1 MNPVPRRREPS
12 RTLDTPSDDMKP
24 FRSAASVL
32 LALATCAACAAD
44 AEKPATGSLDG
55 EMSRQQDIYRSRGA
69 ATPSG
74 YTIDRALETYARGL
88 NAGFLRTLAGLRETD
103 RWLDIGAGE
112 GRAVI
117 DYCTAPPGAMPDGFE
132 PRNGPRASVLAMSI
146 EDRRTDEW
154 HRAVTSLPPGRMSY
168 VFGKPM
174 GEYASGELGQFQ
186 LITDVMGGFSYTPR
200 LSSFME
206 RVLGAL
212 TVNGNFYTVLAD
224 VHAESVSNPPHYA
237 GDPHLTRIVGA
248 DGSEVK
254 ICNWLKSIGCV
265 EVTCEFKSDWT
276 PPIESYRIR
285 KVCADVA
292 VPAVKLVNFRSG
304 TPPERRFMLIE
315 NAAAAPVSR

>member
-1 MNPVPRRREPS
+1 MG
-12 RTLDTPSDDMKP
+12 
-24 FRSAASVL
+24 AL
-32 LALATCAACAAD
+32 LALSTLAASAAESTS
-44 AEKPATGSLDG
+44 APAPRFDG

-69 ATPSG
+69 ATPTG

-88 NAGFLRTLAGLRETD
+88 NAGFLRTLAGLGSGD

-117 DYCTAPPGAMPDGFE
+117 DYITAPAHAMPDGFE
-132 PRNGPRASVLAMSI
+132 PRGGPRGKALAMSI
-146 EDRRTDEW
+146 EDRRTDQW
-154 HRAVTSLPPGRMSY
+154 HRALTGLPGGQMDY
-168 VFGKPM
+168 IFGKPM

-186 LITDVMGGFSYTPR
+186 LITDVMGGFSYTTR
-200 LSSFME
+200 LSTFME
-206 RVLGAL
+206 RALEVL

-224 VHAESVSNPPHYA
+224 VHAESTSNPPHYA
-237 GDPHLTRIVGA
+237 GDPHLTRIVAA

-254 ICNWLKSIGCV
+254 ICSWLKRIGCV

-285 KVCADVA
+285 KVCADVR
-292 VPAVKLVNFRSG
+292 VPALQLVDFRSG

-315 NAAAAPVSR
+315 AAAPSAVAK